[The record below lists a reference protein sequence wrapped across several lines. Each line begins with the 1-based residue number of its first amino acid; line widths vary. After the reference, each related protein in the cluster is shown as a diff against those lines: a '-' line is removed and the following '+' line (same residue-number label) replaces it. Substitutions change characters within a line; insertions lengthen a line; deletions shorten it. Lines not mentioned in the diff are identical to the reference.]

1 MPLRPLS
8 LISIVLLTCGVANA
22 AAQQSGRVSAQ
33 IAPASGGATTLSP
46 VPPPGYVIGPAD
58 VLSIVFWRDK
68 EMSADVI
75 VRPDGRISLPVIGE
89 IAAAG
94 YTPEQLRTRIT
105 EAAGKYLEEPDA
117 TVGVKEIKSRN
128 VFITGNVAKPAG
140 YPLNAEM
147 TVLQLIAVAG
157 GLLEYADSKNIV
169 VIQTEGGRQQ
179 YRKFNYKDV
188 VRQQK
193 HAAQNIVLKPGDTV
207 VVP

>member
-1 MPLRPLS
+1 M
-8 LISIVLLTCGVANA
+8 SIVMVTCAAASV
-22 AAQQSGRVSAQ
+22 AAQQTGRATAQ
-33 IAPASGGATTLSP
+33 VAEAGGAATLSP
-46 VPPPGYVIGPAD
+46 TPPPDYVIGPAD

-89 IAAAG
+89 IRAAG
-94 YTPEQLRTRIT
+94 LTPEQLRSRIT

-117 TVGVKEIKSRN
+117 TVGVKEIRSRN
-128 VFITGNVAKPAG
+128 VFITGNVAKPAA
-140 YPLNAEM
+140 YPLNGEM

-157 GLLEYADSKNIV
+157 GLQEYADSKNIV
-169 VIQTEGGRQQ
+169 IIQTEGGRQQ

-188 VRQQK
+188 IRQK

>member
-1 MPLRPLS
+1 MQRTPLS
-8 LISIVLLTCGVANA
+8 LISVVVLTCTVASA
-22 AAQQSGRVSAQ
+22 AAQQSGRVNAQ
-33 IAPASGGATTLSP
+33 IAPASGGATL
-46 VPPPGYVIGPAD
+46 PPTPPADYVIGPSD

-68 EMSADVI
+68 EMSAEVT

-94 YTPEQLRTRIT
+94 FTPEQLRKRIT
-105 EAAGKYLEEPDA
+105 DAAGKYLEEPDA

-169 VIQTEGGRQQ
+169 IIHTEGGRQQ
-179 YRKFNYKDV
+179 YYKFNYKDV
-188 VRQQK
+188 IRQK
-193 HAAQNIVLKPGDTV
+193 HAWQNIVLKPGDTV